1 METSTTAQNGEGK
14 DRKDYSGLIR
24 VLLVLLIFLL
34 FAGITWLNSHL
45 YAGVYDSGIGN
56 ACLLFSVILLLT
68 PARNARLR
76 FPWVLAI
83 SLALTLLCGALFLVF
98 RPGCTLAQAQRQ
110 LEEAGYTEVIP
121 NPDYSRMAMVQD
133 GNPMV
138 STGYV
143 LQGVKD
149 GESQVF
155 FVNPVNGEWN
165 PTG

>member
-1 METSTTAQNGEGK
+1 MEASNPAQNREKSG
-14 DRKDYSGLIR
+14 RKGHSGRLR
-24 VLLVLLIFLL
+24 FLLVFLIFLL
-34 FAGITWLNSHL
+34 FASITWLNARL
-45 YAGVYDSGIGN
+45 YAGVYDSGLGN
-56 ACLLFSVILLLT
+56 ACLLFSAILLLT

-83 SLALTLLCGALFLVF
+83 SLALTLLCGALFLAF

-110 LEEAGYTEVIP
+110 LEEAGYTEVMP
-121 NPDYSRMAMVQD
+121 NPEYSRMAMDRD

-143 LQGVKD
+143 LQGTKG

-155 FVNPVNGEWN
+155 FVNPVNGEWF
-165 PTG
+165 PAG